1 MTPNVLIEASAGTGK
16 TQALAGR
23 LIELIRAGAKPQEIV
38 ALTFSRAAAGEIFE
52 RFVTLLAEGAEKNPQ
67 DAKLLREVIE
77 TQHLSQ
83 IGTLDSFL
91 MRIVRSFPLELGIV
105 GRLEMMDDYEAA
117 AERARVSFGILR
129 RTDAALK
136 RAFGEAFA
144 LAMNHEN
151 VRSFTETYRTFIS
164 AWHERYL
171 AMPEPQAWGDVA
183 RLRRA
188 DADFRFQ
195 ISDWLVPSGFGGL
208 GSASEPS
215 VSCLASA
222 ADSLEGIVDSDAWRE
237 FVAWVRG
244 FRGSFAGMKGFAKKF
259 VEMGDGLFA
268 GATVELS
275 FNRKAY
281 VFGGAQAAAIRQAI
295 ASLYGQVV
303 RMKLETARGVHALV
317 SSFEDAY
324 AKKVRCAGRL
334 VFADVPRLIL
344 GLGEDARLALEYRMD
359 SRIRAWALDEFQDTS
374 REQWKALNGL
384 LDEAKQ
390 SDGEKPVFV
399 VGDRKQAIYGW
410 RNGDVRIF
418 TGERESGAY
427 EVGELKKSWRY
438 GEPIVEAVNAVFVR
452 GRLRDEFPAWEAPA
466 HETAKPELG
475 GFVQTVEAAGPSKE
489 DFVEPVYNALKA
501 VDPVGRGL
509 SAAVLVRTN
518 GFGELLAAELKR
530 LGLEG
535 VVWEGESDILDTPA
549 LAAFVDT
556 LALADHP
563 GDRQAYEH
571 FRRSPLAAARYGKDV
586 PDAAALSGE
595 FALAFATKGI
605 VRTFRELRACLPE
618 DPSEAWSV
626 FTENRFTD
634 MLRAAA
640 EFELTME
647 AGVRLGDF
655 VSFLASRK
663 KRNVAEPGKVRIM
676 TIHRSK
682 GLGFDYVVLPLY
694 EHDALDAEPDGPL
707 VGEDWILPDPGVRV
721 TGVVPALRAAA
732 EARRDRSE
740 QEALCTYYV
749 AMTRAKR
756 AMTIVLHPPSR
767 TTTSLRFSQ
776 FVREAIPEPLGDP
789 QWYQGFAADSNASKS
804 GGPSDRP
811 VGRPDAPKRKA
822 RQVVKRRLPS
832 LSFHTGES
840 AGNLFAASGAR
851 KAAIERGVAAHAAYE
866 QTEWIE
872 ASAAR
877 NAFERA
883 LVRPADCVALWRER
897 AFEVSADGEWTS
909 GRFDRVVFT
918 GTGAARRAVV
928 YDFKTNARRR
938 DETEA
943 DFAARMAASYGG
955 QMAAYRRAVTA
966 LTGIP
971 PEGVS
976 SVLLLTATGAAVP
989 VG

>member
-1 MTPNVLIEASAGTGK
+1 MTANVLIEASAGTGK
-16 TQALAGR
+16 TQALAER
-23 LIELIRAGAKPQEIV
+23 LIALIRADVKPQEIV

-52 RFVTLLAEGAEKNPQ
+52 RFVTLLAEQAERNPS
-67 DAKLLREVIE
+67 DAALLREVIE

-91 MRIVRSFPLELGIV
+91 MRIVRSFPLELGLV
-105 GRLEMMDDYEAA
+105 GKLEIMDDYEAA
-117 AERARVSFGILR
+117 SERARVSFGILR

-151 VRSFTETYRTFIS
+151 VRSFTESYRAFVS

-171 AMPEPQAWGDVA
+171 AQPEPQAWGDRA
-183 RLRRA
+183 RLGLDGGPWRTAGVESTGPEALARCA
-188 DADFRFQ
+188 DA
-195 ISDWLVPSGFGGL
+195 
-208 GSASEPS
+208 
-215 VSCLASA
+215 
-222 ADSLEGIVDSDAWRE
+222 LEGIVDSDAWRE
-237 FVAWVRG
+237 FAAWVRG
-244 FRGSFAGMKGFAKKF
+244 FRGSFAGVKGFAKKF
-259 VEMGDGLFA
+259 LDLGEGLFA
-268 GATVELS
+268 GATVEVS
-275 FNRKAY
+275 FSRRAY
-281 VFGGAQAAAIRQAI
+281 AFGGREAAAIRA
-295 ASLYGQVV
+295 ALVAVLGLVV
-303 RMKLETARGVHALV
+303 RQKLEMARGVHALV
-317 SSFEDAY
+317 ASFEAAY
-324 AKKVRCAGRL
+324 AKQVRTAGRL
-334 VFADVPRLIL
+334 VFGDVPRLIL
-344 GLGEDARLALEYRMD
+344 GLGPDVRLALEYRMD
-359 SRIRAWALDEFQDTS
+359 ARIRAWALDEFQDTS
-374 REQWKALNGL
+374 REQWKALSGL

-390 SDGEKPVFV
+390 SDGEKSVFV

-418 TGERESGAY
+418 TRERTSGAY
-427 EVGELKKSWRY
+427 AVDELKKSWRY
-438 GEPIVEAVNAVFVR
+438 GKPIVEAVNAVFVR
-452 GRLRDEFPAWEAPA
+452 GRLREEFPSWESPE

-475 GFVQTVEAAGPSKE
+475 GFVQTVESSGSTME
-489 DFVEPVYNALKA
+489 GFVEPVFNALKA

-535 VVWEGESDILDTPA
+535 VTWEGESDVLDTPA

-586 PDAAALSGE
+586 PEASALSGE
-595 FALAFATKGI
+595 FALSFATKGI
-605 VRTFRELRACLPE
+605 VRTFRELRANLPA

-626 FTENRFTD
+626 FTESRFTD

-655 VSFLASRK
+655 VSFLASRR

-707 VGEDWILPDPGVRV
+707 VGEDWILPDPSVHV
-721 TGVVPALRAAA
+721 TGFVPSLRAAA
-732 EARRDRSE
+732 GARRDRSE

-756 AMTIVLHPPSR
+756 AMTIVLHPSSK
-767 TTTSLRFSQ
+767 TSTARRFSQ

-789 QWYQGFAADSNASKS
+789 RWYEAVSKPQGDGKHDDVPGTPNQ
-804 GGPSDRP
+804 P
-811 VGRPDAPKRKA
+811 V
-822 RQVVKRRLPS
+822 RQRRAVVRRRLPS

-840 AGNLFAASGAR
+840 AGGLFASSGAR
-851 KAAIERGVAAHAAYE
+851 KEAIARGVEAHAAYE
-866 QTEWIE
+866 RVEWIE

-877 NAFERA
+877 TALERA

-897 AFEVSADGEWTS
+897 AFEVSSEGEWTS
-909 GRFDRVVFT
+909 GRFDRVVFA
-918 GTGAARRAVV
+918 GTGPTRRAVV

-938 DETEA
+938 DEGEEA
-943 DFAARMAASYGG
+943 FAARMAADYRG

-989 VG
+989 VS

>member
-1 MTPNVLIEASAGTGK
+1 MNGNVLIEASAGTGK

-52 RFVTLLAEGAEKNPQ
+52 RFVTLLAESAQKNPK
-67 DAKLLREVIE
+67 DAVCLREVIA

-91 MRIVRSFPLELGIV
+91 MRIVRSFPLELGIQ
-105 GRLEMMDDYEAA
+105 GPLEMMDEYEAA
-117 AERARVSFGILR
+117 SERARVSFGILR

-136 RAFGEAFA
+136 RAFDEAFS
-144 LAMNHEN
+144 LVMNREN
-151 VRSFTETYRTFIS
+151 VRSFAESYRSFIS
-164 AWHERYL
+164 AWHERFL
-171 AMPEPQAWGDVA
+171 ALPD
-183 RLRRA
+183 
-188 DADFRFQ
+188 
-195 ISDWLVPSGFGGL
+195 
-208 GSASEPS
+208 
-215 VSCLASA
+215 ASA
-222 ADSLEGIVDSDAWRE
+222 WTKFQVSGLKSNLSRPE
-237 FVAWVRG
+237 FRRPENTPDELKDFYDWVEG
-244 FRGSFAGMKGFAKKF
+244 FRGSFTGVKGLAKKF
-259 VEMGDGLFA
+259 LELGDGLYA
-268 GATVELS
+268 GATVEVD
-275 FNRKAY
+275 FNRRHH
-281 VFGGAQAAAIRQAI
+281 VFAGEDAKGVRAAIDYV
-295 ASLYGQVV
+295 LGCVL
-303 RMKLETARGVHALV
+303 RMKAEMARGIYTLV
-317 SSFEDAY
+317 RSFEEEY
-324 AKKVRCAGRL
+324 AKSVRQAGRL
-334 VFADVPRLIL
+334 VFADVPRLICNL
-344 GLGEDARLALEYRMD
+344 GADARLALEYRMD
-359 SRIRAWALDEFQDTS
+359 SRLRAWALDEFQDTS
-374 REQWKALNGL
+374 REQWKALSGL
-384 LDEAKQ
+384 IEEAKQ
-390 SDGEKPVFV
+390 SDGEKSVFV

-418 TGERESGAY
+418 TRERESGAY
-427 EVGELKKSWRY
+427 ETDELRKSWRY
-438 GEPIVEAVNAVFVR
+438 GEPIVEAVNAVFVP
-452 GRLRDEFPAWEAPA
+452 GRLKSEFPAWESPE

-475 GFVQTVEAAGPSKE
+475 GFVQTVESKDPKAE
-489 DFVEPVYNALKA
+489 DFIEPVYNALKA
-501 VDPVGRGL
+501 VDPVKRGI

-518 GFGELLAAELKR
+518 GLGELLAAELKQR
-530 LGLEG
+530 GLDG
-535 VVWEGESDILDTPA
+535 VVWEGESAILDTPA
-549 LAAFVDT
+549 LCAFLDA

-586 PDAAALSGE
+586 PNAAALSGE

-605 VRTFRELRACLPE
+605 VRTFRELRSSLPE

-804 GGPSDRP
+804 GGPSDQP

-883 LVRPADCVALWRER
+883 LVCPADCVALWRER